1 MFGLLILGK
10 SSAKPSPSQ
19 KVGNPNYWPISGNP
33 VLDIPGCTG
42 KEAVLGRCGNRV
54 SFPNQISKDLGSTK
68 SSTNPLGSWLM
79 TPCLVSR
86 TPVLPGE
93 AFLTGGEKHLR
104 VKELVPFLPETSYL
118 HVI

>member
-1 MFGLLILGK
+1 
-10 SSAKPSPSQ
+10 
-19 KVGNPNYWPISGNP
+19 
-33 VLDIPGCTG
+33 
-42 KEAVLGRCGNRV
+42 
-54 SFPNQISKDLGSTK
+54 
-68 SSTNPLGSWLM
+68 M

-93 AFLTGGEKHLR
+93 AFLSGGEKHLR